1 MNKSIFTVFML
12 LSTPAFASHGPGPFY
27 QDSHFWVAISFVLV
41 ICLIAKPVG
50 KAVVGMLKGK
60 INSVVTAIENAS
72 NLRNDAQ
79 KLLLEYE
86 KKQKNVKQEVD
97 AILKDAKE
105 QTSLLKKEA
114 LAKIDAEL
122 KQKENELASKISV
135 MENNAKEEITNIIA
149 DKVMANVKDYVAKKN
164 DAKTQEK
171 FVNKVIENL

>member
-1 MNKSIFTVFML
+1 MNKSIFVISML
-12 LSTPAFASHGPGPFY
+12 LSTQAFASHGHGPFY
-27 QDSHFWVAISFVLV
+27 QDSHFWVAVSFVLV
-41 ICLIAKPVG
+41 VALIAKPVG
-50 KAVVGMLKGK
+50 KAIVGMLKGK
-60 INSVVTAIENAS
+60 INSVVSAIENAS
-72 NLRNDAQ
+72 NLRDDAQ

-97 AILKDAKE
+97 TILKEAKE

-164 DAKTQEK
+164 DAKTQEAL
-171 FVNKVIENL
+171 VNNVIKSL